1 MRRKMAR
8 IAVVLWVVAGLVS
21 LAGWTSSLSALSFT
35 YAPDEEIAYAMMK
48 SGVVLVAW
56 FGAVMV
62 APVMMLT
69 AMTWSLI
76 NLALRKRGEV
86 GPEGTG

>member
-1 MRRKMAR
+1 MRRQMALV
-8 IAVVLWVVAGLVS
+8 AVVLWVVAGLVS
-21 LAGWTSSLSALSFT
+21 VAGWTSSLSALSFT
-35 YAPDEEIAYAMMK
+35 YSPDEQIAYAMMK

-69 AMTWSLI
+69 AVTWSVIEPL
-76 NLALRKRGEV
+76 LARAERGRS
-86 GPEGTG
+86 